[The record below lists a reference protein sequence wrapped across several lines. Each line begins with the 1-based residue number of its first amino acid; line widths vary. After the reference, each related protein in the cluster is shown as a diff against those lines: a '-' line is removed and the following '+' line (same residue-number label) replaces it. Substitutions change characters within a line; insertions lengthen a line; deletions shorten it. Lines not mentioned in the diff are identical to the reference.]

1 MKADNRTIVVLVQ
14 HDSARL
20 ARKRVGAFEPFT
32 TVRFEDRKRAVAAKY
47 GVFWSLIS
55 RRIL

>member
-1 MKADNRTIVVLVQ
+1 MKANSTPRVVLVQ
-14 HDSARL
+14 HDFARH
-20 ARKRVGAFEPFT
+20 ARNRARAFEPFT
-32 TVRFEDRKRAVAAKY
+32 TVRFEDRKHSVATKY